1 MYNKN
6 MKFVL
11 ISAEEF
17 REFAD
22 KNKYRSFT
30 QTPEIA
36 SYRESEGWTPY
47 YFAVKDGQEILAAAL
62 AVAKPTFL
70 GKSLFTIP
78 GGPLLDLE
86 DTALTK
92 FFLSSIR
99 SYARTHNGYMLQISP
114 YYELI
119 QRDRNGV
126 AAEGGF
132 NHQKAITNLQ
142 NLGFKPVSN
151 ASQPKYLFALD
162 IDGRSADELWAD
174 FKRNTRNHIR
184 KAEKMGVKIREI
196 GEDELSKLKQITQ
209 STSKRRNFVD
219 RPLEYYEKMYRLFV
233 PKNEAKFIL
242 AEAKIDGKTV
252 PLSAAMFIMYGDEII
267 YLFSG
272 SDQKYMR
279 DYNAQY
285 LIQWYMIK
293 YAAEHHFKRYNFYGI
308 QGLPNPNSKDYGI
321 YEFKKGFGGRVIELI
336 GTYEVPL
343 NVFYYLNKT
352 LTKAKSYLRR

>member
-11 ISAEEF
+11 ISVEEF
-17 REFAD
+17 KKFA
-22 KNKYRSFT
+22 NQNQYRSFT

-36 SYRESEGWTPY
+36 SYRESEGWASY
-47 YFAVKDGQEILAAAL
+47 YFAVKEGEEILAAAL
-62 AVAKPTFL
+62 AFAKPTFF

-86 DTALTK
+86 KTALTK
-92 FFLSSIR
+92 FFLSKIR
-99 SYARTHNGYMLQISP
+99 SYAKTHNGYVLQISP

-119 QRDRNGV
+119 QRDRNGIEV
-126 AAEGGF
+126 EHGF
-132 NHQKAITNLQ
+132 NHQKVVSALQ
-142 NLGFKPVSN
+142 SLGFKPVQH

-162 IDGRSADELWAD
+162 INGRTADELWSE

-184 KAEKMGVKIREI
+184 KAEKMGVEIREI
-196 GEDELSKLKQITQ
+196 DEDELPKLKQITE
-209 STSKRRNFVD
+209 STSERRNFTD
-219 RPLEYYEKMYRLFV
+219 RPLAYYEKMYRLFV

-285 LIQWYMIK
+285 LIQWYMIQ
-293 YAAEHHFKRYNFYGI
+293 YAAKHHFKRYNFYGI
-308 QGLPNPNSKDYGI
+308 QGLPDPNAKDYGI
-321 YEFKKGFGGRVIELI
+321 YEFKKGFGGHVIELV
-336 GTYEVPL
+336 GTYESSL
-343 NVFYYLNKT
+343 NAFYYLNKM
-352 LTKAKSYLRR
+352 LAKIKNHLHR